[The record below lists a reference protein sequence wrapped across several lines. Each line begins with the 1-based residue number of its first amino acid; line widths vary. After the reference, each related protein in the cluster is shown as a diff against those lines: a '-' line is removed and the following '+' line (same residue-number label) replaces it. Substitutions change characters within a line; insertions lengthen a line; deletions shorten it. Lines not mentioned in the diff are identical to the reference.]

1 MVKSPRK
8 LRSGKR
14 LTDNAAE
21 SKNTERSLSVDSDP
35 ASNNP
40 EMDSAEQTWLSQLLT
55 KDDFL
60 QKITTK
66 LAGKLQTIVQRAVA
80 TSNMGPTYKTFLNN

>member
-1 MVKSPRK
+1 MVQSPRK

-14 LTDNAAE
+14 LADKAAE
-21 SKNTERSLSVDSDP
+21 SKNTECSLSVDSDP
-35 ASNNP
+35 ASNKP
-40 EMDSAEQTWLSQLLT
+40 EMDSAEQIWLSQLLT

-66 LAGKLQTIVQRAVA
+66 LAGKLQTIVHIYLQ
-80 TSNMGPTYKTFLNN
+80 NILE